1 MFKIFVSTTM
11 INMYPHTQDWREE
24 VVRRCSVKPVLPKIS
39 KNSEENTEVSFDKD
53 AELQCDFLA
62 KMFLQILQ
70 ENPFIEHLRRLF
82 MKKMEQMQ
90 IVNLKVS
97 LTSNEPRESLVIKKE
112 TVKTNATL
120 FQTLHYFPNFYLG
133 NIPNVC

>member
-1 MFKIFVSTTM
+1 
-11 INMYPHTQDWREE
+11 
-24 VVRRCSVKPVLPKIS
+24 
-39 KNSEENTEVSFDKD
+39 
-53 AELQCDFLA
+53 
-62 KMFLQILQ
+62 
-70 ENPFIEHLRRLF
+70 